1 MIIPLL
7 DHPDNFRHSKIIF
20 AIWRRDIRHKRLD
33 CRHEEFDI
41 RHKRFDIRHKKT
53 IIAIAKGMTPT
64 LIEF

>member
-41 RHKRFDIRHKKT
+41 RHKKT